1 MNWQSSKLFS
11 TDAIIGELK
20 SLFSQIEGIIFKY
33 YKFACMTVSELSK
46 QLLEAYTVS
55 NLNKISL
62 TLINLFST
70 KQYSVLQKI
79 AEMLDDYI
87 HVQISDA
94 GKGFSKF
101 MMLYHPDRASFH
113 ISEINRLTEQNN
125 FDALLEYS
133 HILKLER
140 IEEIASSISSY
151 EDIDYSPVYDWDF
164 ETEGFSVI
172 YDTPPVKEV
181 RTKTSTKPVGY
192 TFYDAI
198 KLREYGHTDIEYPSI
213 YLEDIEEFELSG
225 SDIND
230 LDGVQFCIHATSID
244 VSDNRIS
251 DLSPLAGLPNLEEL
265 NLSDNQIGYIDVL
278 SNLTGLRTLFI
289 SNNFIEDIAPLFE
302 LEKLEYID
310 LSGNSISPGEIE
322 KLADTGVTV
331 TFDK

>member
-1 MNWQSSKLFS
+1 
-11 TDAIIGELK
+11 
-20 SLFSQIEGIIFKY
+20 
-33 YKFACMTVSELSK
+33 MTVKELSD

-62 TLINLFST
+62 VLINLFST
-70 KQYSVLQKI
+70 KQYSVLQRI
-79 AEMLDDYI
+79 SEILSDFTDL
-87 HVQISDA
+87 HISDD

-101 MMLYHPDRASFH
+101 MMLYHPDRASLH
-113 ISEINRLTEQNN
+113 INEINRLAEQNN

-151 EDIDYSPVYDWDF
+151 EDIDYAPVYDWDF
-164 ETEGFSVI
+164 DTEGFRVI
-172 YDTPPVKEV
+172 YDTQPARNVKA
-181 RTKTSTKPVGY
+181 KTSSKPVGY

-198 KLREYGHTDIEYPSI
+198 KLREYGHTEIEYPSF

-251 DLSPLAGLPNLEEL
+251 DLSPLSTLTNLEEL
-265 NLSDNQIGYIDVL
+265 NLSDNQIGYIDGL
-278 SNLTGLRTLFI
+278 SNLTGLKTLFI
-289 SNNFIEDIAPLFE
+289 SNNLIDDITPLFE
-302 LEKLEYID
+302 LEKLGYVD
-310 LSGNSISPGEIE
+310 LSGNSINPEQIDRLTE
-322 KLADTGVTV
+322 TGVTV
-331 TFDK
+331 TFDSYTTSDRTLE

>member
-1 MNWQSSKLFS
+1 
-11 TDAIIGELK
+11 
-20 SLFSQIEGIIFKY
+20 
-33 YKFACMTVSELSK
+33 MTVNELSK
-46 QLLEAYTVS
+46 QLLEAYEAG

-79 AEMLDDYI
+79 AEILDDYI
-87 HVQISDA
+87 HIQISDDC
-94 GKGFSKF
+94 KGFSKF

-113 ISEINRLTEQNN
+113 INEINRLAEQNN

-140 IEEIASSISSY
+140 IEEIASSISSF

-164 ETEGFSVI
+164 ETEGFSLV
-172 YDTPPVKEV
+172 YDTAPVKDA

-230 LDGVQFCIHATSID
+230 LEGVQFCLHATSID

-251 DLSPLAGLPNLEEL
+251 DLSPLAGLANLEEL

-278 SNLTGLRTLFI
+278 SNLTGLRTLFL
-289 SNNFIEDIAPLFE
+289 SNNLIEDIAPLFE
-302 LEKLEYID
+302 LEKLEYVD
-310 LSGNSISPGEIE
+310 LSGNSITPGQIE
-322 KLADTGVTV
+322 QLNESGITV
-331 TFDK
+331 TFEK